1 MVFMKVE
8 QLSIFLQNKEGS
20 LHDVLEILKK
30 GNLNLKALSLAD
42 ASDFGILRIVVD
54 NPDKGIKLLKDNGFL
69 VKPTDIIAI
78 EMDDTPGALANI
90 LGIIKKDKINLE
102 YLYAFSHQKTDKA
115 ILVLHTDN
123 LDDLISCLEKENIV
137 IVQSEKIFDL

>member
-1 MVFMKVE
+1 MKVE

>member
-1 MVFMKVE
+1 MKVE
-8 QLSIFLQNKEGS
+8 QVSIFLQNKEGS
-20 LHDVLEILKK
+20 LHEVLEILKK
-30 GNLNLKALSLAD
+30 GNMNLKALSLAD